1 MRKMLM
7 KQKEDVRMMQ
17 KDCHTGK
24 SLANEGEES
33 TIKRRIDRYI
43 ELLQSRKLAQ
53 LLRQRRRLL
62 SLKPYS

>member
-33 TIKRRIDRYI
+33 TIKRRIDRYV
-43 ELLQSRKLAQ
+43 ELLQRRVMLEKSRNFT
-53 LLRQRRRLL
+53 R
-62 SLKPYS
+62 SNSCEI